1 MNALDSMVDGMTAME
16 WRANMR
22 WHRIKIDEVVSK
34 DVIIY
39 DDHRTLLD
47 VLYYARIKKVLQQTP
62 NLVYFDRHDDAAKVI
77 KEDLEKLDKIEIS
90 WDQYREFYDFV
101 EFDLSYND
109 DNWLYAGMYC
119 NLIKNAVLVNGVEKD
134 NISELNAAFKERGH
148 HLYEINNHFLQR
160 LSIGKRVWKIKKSD
174 DNAIRSIFDKNWRQE
189 DNTEIGVPMVL
200 DFDLDCFTKEDAN
213 GHLKACSR
221 SNFRKNYKD
230 VYCMGS
236 FMRELM
242 RRASFITICRE
253 PKHCGGY
260 KESNKILQ
268 YLDECFFNGQLNA

>member
-1 MNALDSMVDGMTAME
+1 MISIDSMVDGMTAME

-22 WHRIKIDEVVSK
+22 WHRIKIDNAVYK

-39 DDHRTLLD
+39 DDHRSILD
-47 VLYYARIKKVLQQTP
+47 VLCYARIKGVLEQAP
-62 NLVYFDRHDDAAKVI
+62 NLVYFDRHDDATKVH
-77 KEDLEKLDKIEIS
+77 KDNLEILDKIPS
-90 WDQYREFYDFV
+90 DQYREFHNFV

-109 DNWLYAGMYC
+109 DNWLYAGMYR

-134 NISELNAAFKERGH
+134 NIPELNKAFKNLGH
-148 HLYEINNHFLQR
+148 HLYEINNHYLQR
-160 LSIGKRVWKIKKSD
+160 LSVGKRVWKIKKSD
-174 DNAIRSIFDKNWRQE
+174 DNAIRSIFDKNLRQE
-189 DNTEIGVPMVL
+189 DNAEIGVPMVL
-200 DFDLDCFTKEDAN
+200 DFDLDCFTREDAN

-230 VYCMGS
+230 AYCMGA

-260 KESNKILQ
+260 SESNKILQ
-268 YLDECFFNGQLNA
+268 YLDEFFFDGQLKA